1 MEHAGLTEQAAK
13 ALTFIQEFIDT
24 HGWSPSLQEIASAV
38 GWKSKSNAHRIIDVL
53 IDRGYVAKRP
63 DANRSL
69 VVLRCVPGS
78 AAANGINAVQPSS
91 NLPRYQMLDQAILRN
106 YVGTTGKD
114 PAPHQ
119 DTALRW
125 LAVAMTALPDD
136 RAVAYELR
144 RMSGALANTA
154 AEIEKNARPAA

>member
-1 MEHAGLTEQAAK
+1 MNPAGLTEKAAK
-13 ALTFIQEFIDT
+13 TITFIQGFIDT
-24 HGWSPSLQEIASAV
+24 HGWSPSYREITEAV
-38 GWKSKSNAHRIIDVL
+38 GWKAISNAHRMVDLLV
-53 IDRGYVAKRP
+53 DRGYLAKRP

-69 VVLRCVPGS
+69 TVLWRVPRLAS
-78 AAANGINAVQPSS
+78 AVNNAVPAPS
-91 NLPRYQMLDQAILRN
+91 NLPRYQMLDQALLRN

-136 RAVAYELR
+136 YAVAEELR
-144 RMSGALANTA
+144 RMSGAFANMAT
-154 AEIEKNARPAA
+154 EIEKKAPSAA